1 MIKTLKE
8 IWHNLDAKE
17 RDYLKAGFY
26 ITLICGCIFIFV
38 LPLLF
43 TRKCLSFVDFTT
55 TGAIGDTINGI
66 AGPFI
71 ALLAALLTFLAFY
84 IQYKANLQQRT
95 HFETTLANQT
105 LDAKEQEKNRL
116 KDKIESRF
124 FELLKIQRENVSD
137 FHSKGKSGR
146 SVVIDI
152 YDEFNGLFEFIK
164 LWYTFEKSGLPSE
177 IEWNRRCCEIAYL
190 ILFFGLGNKTT
201 DSVLSSI
208 KTVVA
213 NDVFYDN
220 EFYRFAL
227 KSMVDNHVKRR
238 EENKTKSKGERLYID
253 HDGHQSRLG
262 HYFRHLFQT
271 IKFIDGQPNTLLT
284 YRDKYIYVKTLR
296 AQLSNHEQAVFF
308 YNSLTSLGKP
318 WEIGKTKDD
327 KKLIT
332 KYNLIKNLPKGFTGT
347 IDPKNYYPDVYYG
360 FDNSKTTS
368 RLEMEKHYS

>member
-8 IWHNLDAKE
+8 IWNSLDQKE

-26 ITLICGCIFIFV
+26 ITLIFGCIFIFI
-38 LPLLF
+38 LPFLF
-43 TRKCLSFVDFTT
+43 TRKCLSFVDYTT
-55 TGAIGDTINGI
+55 TGPIGDTINGI

-71 ALLAALLTFLAFY
+71 AILAALLTFLAFY
-84 IQYKANLQQRT
+84 IQYKANLQQRSQ
-95 HFETTLANQT
+95 FKITLKKQNA
-105 LDAKEQEKNRL
+105 DAIEQERNRL

-152 YDEFNGLFEFIK
+152 YDEFNELFELIK
-164 LWYTFEKSGLPSE
+164 LWYTFEKSELTNKTD
-177 IEWNRRCCEIAYL
+177 WNKRCCEIAYL

-201 DSVLSSI
+201 ESLLVSI
-208 KTVVA
+208 KSIIQ
-213 NDVFYDN
+213 NDTFYEN

-227 KSMVDNHVKRR
+227 KGMVDNHIKRR
-238 EENKTKSKGERLYID
+238 EENKAKLKIEKQYLD

-271 IKFIDGQPNTLLT
+271 IKFIDSQPNSLLS
-284 YRDKYIYVKTLR
+284 YREKYIYVKTLR
-296 AQLSNHEQAVFF
+296 AQLSNHEQAIFF
-308 YNSLTSLGKP
+308 YNSLTYLGKS
-318 WEIGKTKDD
+318 WEKGENKDD

-332 KYNLIKNLPKGFTGT
+332 KYNLIKNIPKGFTGT
-347 IDPKNYYPDVYYG
+347 IDPKNYYPNIYYE
-360 FDNSKTTS
+360 FDKEKTAS
-368 RLEMEKHYS
+368 RIEMEKHYS